1 MSATLVV
8 FNARNGLG
16 EPVDIV
22 IAGHAIAAIGP
33 AVGEGVST
41 EKPRIDARGGLV
53 LPGLVDGHVHLDK
66 TLIGMPFIPHIP
78 GGSVAERIRAEK
90 ALRRSLP
97 LPVEVRGGKLLE
109 KMAAYGTVAC
119 RSHADID
126 TEVGLAGLE
135 AILSLKQSHG
145 HLVDIQT
152 VAFPQSGV
160 LADPGTA
167 DLLEQA
173 VKAGADL
180 IGGLDPAGIDD
191 DITGHLNAIFA
202 IAGRYGVGVDLH
214 LHDPGPLG
222 AFEIRQIAKRALA
235 HGLQGKCAVSHAYCL
250 GALDDMDFGRTA
262 EALARADVAIM
273 TIGPGDTSMPPIKR
287 LKAAGVRVFSGN
299 DNIRDAWSPLG
310 NGDLLERASILCDRQ
325 NFRADADLEHA
336 FALVSTLSAE
346 VLGRSSAALGKGS
359 PADFIILP
367 VASIAEAVAVRP
379 MERMVFKAGVLIA
392 SNGNLVAS

>member
-8 FNARNGLG
+8 FNARNFQG
-16 EPVDIV
+16 EAVDIV
-22 IAGHAIAAIGP
+22 IADRAIAAIGP
-33 AVGEGVST
+33 AAGEGVSS

-53 LPGLVDGHVHLDK
+53 LPALVDGHVHLDK

-78 GGSVAERIRAEK
+78 GGTVAERIRAEK

-97 LPVEVRGGKLLE
+97 LPVSVRGGKLLE
-109 KMAAYGTVAC
+109 KMAAFGTVAC

-135 AILSLKQSHG
+135 AILALKQSHG

-191 DITGHLNAIFA
+191 DITGHLDAIFA
-202 IAGRYGVGVDLH
+202 IAGRHGVGVDLH
-214 LHDPGPLG
+214 LHDQGALG
-222 AFEIRQIAKRALA
+222 AFEIRQIAKRAIA
-235 HGLQGKCAVSHAYCL
+235 HGLQGKCTVSHAFCL
-250 GALDDMDFGRTA
+250 GAIDDVDFGQTA

-273 TIGPGDTSMPPIKR
+273 TTGPGNTPMPPIKR

-310 NGDLLERASILCDRQ
+310 SGDLLERAGILCDRQ

-336 FALVSTLSAE
+336 FALVSTLSAQ
-346 VLGRSSAALGKGS
+346 VLGRNAKAPEKSA

-367 VASIAEAVAVRP
+367 VASVAEAVASKP
-379 MERMVFKAGVLIA
+379 LDRMVFKGGVMIA
-392 SNGNLVAS
+392 SNGALVAA